1 MTSELTALSLA
12 CILGLI
18 HVLAAVHLKTRE
30 YGRAW
35 NAGARDAPLPQAGD
49 PMIGRLAR
57 AQANFFESFP
67 LFLAAVMIVTAL
79 GLENRWTAIGAWLW
93 FAARALYLPIY
104 AAGIPNVRTLVWLA
118 SLVGLLILLARPLF
132 G

>member
-18 HVLAAVHLKTRE
+18 HIFAAVHVKTRQ
-30 YGRAW
+30 YGRKW
-35 NAGARDAPLPQAGD
+35 NAGARDEMLEAPAA
-49 PMIGRLAR
+49 IVGRLAR

-67 LFLAAVMIVTAL
+67 IFIAAVLIVTAL
-79 GLENRWTAIGAWLW
+79 GLEDSWTTLGAWLW
-93 FAARALYLPIY
+93 FAARALYLPTY
-104 AAGIPNVRTLVWLA
+104 AAGIANVRTLIWLA
-118 SLVGLLILLARPLF
+118 SVFGLLMLLVRPLF